1 MIVLRDVCKTYQ
13 VGDEIVRALDH
24 ASLTVR
30 DGEFVSIIGPSGS
43 GKSTMMNIIGCLDT
57 ADSGEYLLDDIP
69 IEDYTENELAQIRSR
84 KIGFVF
90 QSFNLIPQLTAQENV
105 ELPLIYQRVR
115 RSERRR
121 RVAEALERVQ
131 LTGRRHHLPSELSG
145 GQQQRVAIARA
156 IAAHP
161 LPHGPGYHGHLSR
174 ASRERQHHRA
184 HHPRRR
190 RSPPGPAEHPHPGR
204 PGEGGGPMIQSVRMA
219 IKSISGNKMRAFL
232 TMLGIII
239 GVMALVIL
247 VSLVSGATGNVTDT
261 IASLGSDQITVRISD
276 DKGRPVYITD
286 LNEWMGEGAF
296 GRIAPVATE
305 SVTAKYGTETGSLTV
320 YGTTAPYLDIQ
331 KLDVLVG
338 RFLKTADEENV
349 SFVCVINETAATELV
364 GYADC
369 VGEDIRLNGQ
379 RFRVVGV
386 LKDDDNSLTS
396 AFRSG
401 SLVAYVPYGA
411 LVRISD
417 SATPKITSFYVSAA
431 ETGTVDEAKE
441 RMTEILK
448 ERFDQDEDAFT
459 LSSQNALESAM
470 NSITSILA
478 VLLGGIAAI
487 SLIVGGIGIMNI
499 MLVTVTERTREIG
512 IRKAI
517 GASRSM
523 ILTQFLVEA
532 VVICMLGCALGILG
546 SWGVLRLITTVVSGL
561 DISFQMSGGVVLIAV
576 LFCFFIGIVFGL
588 YPANKAARMAPIDA
602 LHYGG

>member
-1 MIVLRDVCKTYQ
+1 
-13 VGDEIVRALDH
+13 
-24 ASLTVR
+24 
-30 DGEFVSIIGPSGS
+30 
-43 GKSTMMNIIGCLDT
+43 
-57 ADSGEYLLDDIP
+57 
-69 IEDYTENELAQIRSR
+69 
-84 KIGFVF
+84 
-90 QSFNLIPQLTAQENV
+90 
-105 ELPLIYQRVR
+105 
-115 RSERRR
+115 
-121 RVAEALERVQ
+121 
-131 LTGRRHHLPSELSG
+131 
-145 GQQQRVAIARA
+145 
-156 IAAHP
+156 
-161 LPHGPGYHGHLSR
+161 
-174 ASRERQHHRA
+174 
-184 HHPRRR
+184 
-190 RSPPGPAEHPHPGR
+190 
-204 PGEGGGPMIQSVRMA
+204 MIQSIRMA

-261 IASLGSDQITVRISD
+261 IASLGSDQISVRVSD
-276 DKGRPVYITD
+276 NKGRPVTISD
-286 LNEWMGEGAF
+286 LNEWMDEDAF
-296 GRIAPVATE
+296 GRLAPVASE
-305 SVTAKYGTETGSLTV
+305 SVTAKYGTEKGSLTV
-320 YGTTAPYLDIQ
+320 YGTTAAYQDIQ
-331 KLDVLVG
+331 KLEVLVG
-338 RFLKTADEENV
+338 RFLKNADEDNV

-369 VGEDIRLNGQ
+369 VGEELRFNGQ

-401 SLVAYVPYGA
+401 SMVAYIPYSA
-411 LVRISD
+411 LIRISS
-417 SATPKITSFYVSAA
+417 SATTEVTSFYMSAG
-431 ETGTVDEAKE
+431 ENGTVDAAKE
-441 RMTEILK
+441 RMTELLT
-448 ERFDQDEDAFT
+448 ERFDQDEDAFSV
-459 LSSQNALESAM
+459 SSQNALESAM

-478 VLLGGIAAI
+478 ILLGGIAAI

-517 GASRSM
+517 GASRGM

-561 DISFQMSGGVVLIAV
+561 SISFRMSGNVVLVAV